1 MDKVHEIAM
10 ALREIT
16 GLSGAKQR
24 ERYLMSRMEWLLE
37 QDRDTFI
44 DLIISAGLKQGT
56 TRFLMALRIYD
67 EQQ

>member
-37 QDRDTFI
+37 QSRYVYRPDYKCWIETGNNKIFNG
-44 DLIISAGLKQGT
+44 A
-56 TRFLMALRIYD
+56 
-67 EQQ
+67 